1 MVFLDQ
7 FYFNNQQQNQQQN
20 LQAEIESLN
29 TQILFMLILIGS
41 ISLSIYIIE
50 EYKYL
55 LMNGQN
61 ARHTQEELQDYA
73 IIASTITT
81 IVTSYFLYVAF
92 KTYKSQPTASNA
104 IFLLVAV
111 LIVIATVLRTVTLAA
126 TPFENV
132 NDDFV

>member
-1 MVFLDQ
+1 
-7 FYFNNQQQNQQQN
+7 
-20 LQAEIESLN
+20 
-29 TQILFMLILIGS
+29 
-41 ISLSIYIIE
+41 
-50 EYKYL
+50 
-55 LMNGQN
+55 MNGQN